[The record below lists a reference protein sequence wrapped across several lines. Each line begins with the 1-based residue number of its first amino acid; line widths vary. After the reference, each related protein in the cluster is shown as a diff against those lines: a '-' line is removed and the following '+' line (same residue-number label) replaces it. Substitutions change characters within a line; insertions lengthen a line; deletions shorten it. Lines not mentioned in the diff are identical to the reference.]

1 MKKVRTIKLVKAYKA
16 DMDGFYSNIV
26 IVEVD
31 KSFIDNQ
38 HTYFKTF
45 NAAKKYVLVQLKDM
59 INQYKNN
66 YAAIKALKSIEA

>member
-38 HTYFKTF
+38 HTYFKSF
-45 NAAKKYVLVQLKDM
+45 SACKKYVVGYLKDM
-59 INQYKNN
+59 VDQYKKN
-66 YAAIKALKSIEA
+66 YMEMKSLKSFK

>member
-31 KSFIDNQ
+31 KSFVDNQ
-38 HTYFKTF
+38 HTYFKSF
-45 NAAKKYVLVQLKDM
+45 SACKKYVVGYLKDM
-59 INQYKNN
+59 VDQYKKNLTEM
-66 YAAIKALKSIEA
+66 KSLKSFK

>member
-31 KSFIDNQ
+31 KSFVDNQ
-38 HTYFKTF
+38 HTYFKSF
-45 NAAKKYVLVQLKDM
+45 SACKKYVVGYLKDM
-59 INQYKNN
+59 VNQYKKNLTEM
-66 YAAIKALKSIEA
+66 KALKSFK

>member
-1 MKKVRTIKLVKAYKA
+1 MKQKLVKAYKA

-38 HTYFKTF
+38 HTYFKSF
-45 NAAKKYVLVQLKDM
+45 SACKKYVIGYLKDM
-59 INQYKNN
+59 VDQYKKNLTEM
-66 YAAIKALKSIEA
+66 KSLKSFK

>member
-1 MKKVRTIKLVKAYKA
+1 MKSKIVKAYKA

-38 HTYFKTF
+38 HTYFKSF
-45 NAAKKYVLVQLKDM
+45 SACKKYVVGYLKDIM
-59 INQYKNN
+59 TQYKNN
-66 YAAIKALKSIEA
+66 LAEMKALKPFK

>member
-1 MKKVRTIKLVKAYKA
+1 MKQKLVKAYKA

-38 HTYFKTF
+38 HTYFKSFSACT
-45 NAAKKYVLVQLKDM
+45 KYVVGYLKDM
-59 INQYKNN
+59 VEQYKKKLTE
-66 YAAIKALKSIEA
+66 IKEIKSFK

>member
-1 MKKVRTIKLVKAYKA
+1 MKQKLVKAYKA

-38 HTYFKTF
+38 HTYFKSF
-45 NAAKKYVLVQLKDM
+45 SACKKYVVGYLKDM
-59 INQYKNN
+59 VDQYKKN
-66 YAAIKALKSIEA
+66 YTEMKSLKSFK

>member
-1 MKKVRTIKLVKAYKA
+1 MKQKLVKAYKA

-38 HTYFKTF
+38 HTYFKSF
-45 NAAKKYVLVQLKDM
+45 SACKKYVVGYLKDIM
-59 INQYKNN
+59 AQYKNN
-66 YAAIKALKSIEA
+66 LTEMKALKSFK

>member
-1 MKKVRTIKLVKAYKA
+1 MKQKLVKAYKA

-38 HTYFKTF
+38 HTYFKSF
-45 NAAKKYVLVQLKDM
+45 SACKKYVVGYLKDM
-59 INQYKNN
+59 VDQYKKNLTEM
-66 YAAIKALKSIEA
+66 KSLKSFK

>member
-1 MKKVRTIKLVKAYKA
+1 MKQKLVKAYKA

-38 HTYFKTF
+38 HTYFKSF
-45 NAAKKYVLVQLKDM
+45 SACKKYVVGYLKDM
-59 INQYKNN
+59 VDQYKKNLTEIK
-66 YAAIKALKSIEA
+66 AIKSFK

>member
-1 MKKVRTIKLVKAYKA
+1 MKSKIVKAYKA

-38 HTYFKTF
+38 HTYFKSF
-45 NAAKKYVLVQLKDM
+45 SACKKYVVGYLKDM
-59 INQYKNN
+59 VDQYKKNLTEM
-66 YAAIKALKSIEA
+66 KALKSFK